1 MKVKKVNIKIKSLVT
16 VPLKVDTDVSK
27 DDFKKTIVEMLV
39 KCVNDFD
46 VNNVS

>member
-1 MKVKKVNIKIKSLVT
+1 MEIKNVTIEIKSLVT

-27 DDFKKTIVEMLV
+27 EDFKKTIVEMLV